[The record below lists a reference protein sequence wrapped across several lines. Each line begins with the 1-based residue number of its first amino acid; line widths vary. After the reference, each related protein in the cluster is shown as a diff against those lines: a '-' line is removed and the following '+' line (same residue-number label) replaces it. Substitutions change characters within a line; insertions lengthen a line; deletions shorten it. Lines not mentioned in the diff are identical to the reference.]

1 MADHVLFICRSCAV
15 SKHQR
20 EHLRHRGGFHLLEH
34 LKQQFKTW
42 EMNAPFVIREVEC
55 LSACNR
61 PCVVALSAPGKTTLM
76 FGDLSPFES
85 APAIRELCQQYFRSA
100 DGIVPRSDRPDL
112 LKRGILARIPPVT

>member
-1 MADHVLFICRSCAV
+1 MTHHVLFVCRSCSV

-20 EHLRHRGGFHLLEH
+20 EHLGHRGGFHLLEQ
-34 LKQQFKTW
+34 LKQEFETW
-42 EMNAPFVIREVEC
+42 ELDAPFVIREVEC

-76 FGDLSPFES
+76 FGDLPPFES
-85 APAIRELCQQYFRSA
+85 AIAIRELCQQYFHSA

-112 LKRGILARIPPVT
+112 LKKGILARIPPVT